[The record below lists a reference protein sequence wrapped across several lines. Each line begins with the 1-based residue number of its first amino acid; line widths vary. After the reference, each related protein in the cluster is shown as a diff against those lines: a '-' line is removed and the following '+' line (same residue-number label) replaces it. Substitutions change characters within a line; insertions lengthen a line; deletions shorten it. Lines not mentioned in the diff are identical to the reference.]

1 MKPMTLFSIVFAAI
15 LAAAAVIMTGIYAKA
30 RLDDWEKAKWM
41 IIAEMQ
47 NNNAAS
53 QAISDRYM
61 AEARQRALLIHDYN
75 DVAIVNQLTGAAVSE
90 SQESLKRL
98 RQIQAKAV
106 ALLENKPFG
115 IPLTADEQA
124 GLDSL
129 KAEIAKSAN
138 PTPTPVPT
146 ATPLPGFESDESMKP
161 TTEASEAEHQRRRT
175 AQQRETQETY
185 PHAKPVLPSEM
196 VTTPTP
202 TPHL

>member
-1 MKPMTLFSIVFAAI
+1 MRQAMKSMKLFLTVFAAI
-15 LAAAAVIMTGIYAKA
+15 LAAGAVILTGIYAKA

-41 IIAEMQ
+41 IIAEMR

-61 AEARQRALLIHDYN
+61 AEARQWAISGYVANVNLYSDAALK
-75 DVAIVNQLTGAAVSE
+75 E

-98 RQIQAKAV
+98 REIQTRAV

-146 ATPLPGFESDESMKP
+146 ATPLPGFESDESMKS

-202 TPHL
+202 

>member
-1 MKPMTLFSIVFAAI
+1 MKSMKLFLTVFAAI
-15 LAAAAVIMTGIYAKA
+15 LAAGAVILTGIYAKA

-41 IIAEMQ
+41 IIAEMR

-61 AEARQRALLIHDYN
+61 AEARQWAISGYVANVNLYSDAALK
-75 DVAIVNQLTGAAVSE
+75 E

-98 RQIQAKAV
+98 REIQTRAV

-124 GLDSL
+124 GLNSL

-138 PTPTPVPT
+138 PMPMPMPDQ
-146 ATPLPGFESDESMKP
+146 AKQDQSMKP
-161 TTEASEAEHQRRRT
+161 TTEASEAERQRRRE
-175 AQQRETQETY
+175 AQQREAQETY
-185 PHAKPVLPSEM
+185 PHAKAVSPREM
-196 VTTPTP
+196 VATPTP
-202 TPHL
+202 TP

>member
-1 MKPMTLFSIVFAAI
+1 MTLFSIVFAAI

-161 TTEASEAEHQRRRT
+161 TTEASEAERQRRRE
-175 AQQRETQETY
+175 AQQREENQVNK
-185 PHAKPVLPSEM
+185 AKGKP
-196 VTTPTP
+196 
-202 TPHL
+202 